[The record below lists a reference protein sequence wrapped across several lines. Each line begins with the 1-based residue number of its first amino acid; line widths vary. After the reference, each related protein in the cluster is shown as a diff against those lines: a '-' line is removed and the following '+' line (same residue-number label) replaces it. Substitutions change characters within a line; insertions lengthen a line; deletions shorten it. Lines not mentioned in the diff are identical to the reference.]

1 MRYYLQRVVSIP
13 HMPPYLARAYTLVAP
28 SMLPSLL
35 PRLPAASHTG
45 RLILMAST
53 AICVF
58 PLFSQVEILA
68 VGVELLPCAV
78 GEALE
83 PSSSSQ
89 GALASWTSCQ
99 PCGQEQLGLW
109 RDTRPRL
116 SAVRSNSSSSN
127 SGSLE
132 DVQSD
137 MAMIVEQLLDRANSK
152 RAAVCRTC
160 PPMAQC
166 PGGAVV
172 VPLPGWWH
180 SAANS
185 TAMHRCP
192 YAPACGR
199 GAKEEQVS
207 VWTQRQQYYE
217 IHAQANANA
226 STVATAQDSIP
237 FGSDARSAALAWC
250 QAEWYASSWL
260 PGAAVVA
267 AAVSDRLLPEG
278 LDTAGISDVV
288 GLPSGINMPA
298 LSPSTNSTAAAA
310 PPCLL
315 WYDAALTPGLDPAA
329 FDVLSYTQLQCAVSY
344 TGNLCAACEP
354 GYYGGARFQCA
365 DCATVLRTAC
375 LGLLAFLGSFI
386 VVLVTAY
393 ATLLVDYTAFATER
407 VAGSA
412 ELLKVRERWAGVRE
426 CAGGYGSC
434 SAPHSLP
441 GPDRTPL
448 PVSLFLCGSC
458 AASRRL
464 QVYSTR

>member
-1 MRYYLQRVVSIP
+1 MQFRRYC
-13 HMPPYLARAYTLVAP
+13 T
-28 SMLPSLL
+28 
-35 PRLPAASHTG
+35 
-45 RLILMAST
+45 AST
-53 AICVF
+53 ATDVITATDAITATDVITYLYTF
-58 PLFSQVEILA
+58 LVQVESLA
-68 VGVELLPCAV
+68 VSVELLPCAV

-89 GALASWTSCQ
+89 GALPSWTRCQ

-116 SAVRSNSSSSN
+116 SAVGSNSSSN

-199 GAKEEQVS
+199 GAKEDQVS
-207 VWTQRQQYYE
+207 LWRQRQQYYE
-217 IHAQANANA
+217 VHAPANTNA
-226 STVATAQDSIP
+226 SSTATAQDNIP

-250 QAEWYASSWL
+250 QAEWYASSWR

-278 LDTAGISDVV
+278 LDTAGIMHVD
-288 GLPSGINMPA
+288 MPA
-298 LSPSTNSTAAAA
+298 SPPSSNGTAAAA

-315 WYDAALTPGLDPAA
+315 WYEAALMPSMDPAA

-344 TGNLCAACEP
+344 TGTLCAACEP

-393 ATLLVDYTAFATER
+393 ATLLVDYTASATER
-407 VAGSA
+407 MAGSA
-412 ELLKVRERWAGVRE
+412 ELLKVGERRAGVR
-426 CAGGYGSC
+426 
-434 SAPHSLP
+434 
-441 GPDRTPL
+441 
-448 PVSLFLCGSC
+448 
-458 AASRRL
+458 
-464 QVYSTR
+464 